1 MSEQTFLIISSFV
14 YKATM
19 YTLLGI
25 IRELVLTTGGDDDMA
40 QLLVTLHSA
49 TRTELHL
56 KIDILKALLIC
67 LRDSHRTRTVF
78 RKVIN

>member
-1 MSEQTFLIISSFV
+1 
-14 YKATM
+14 
-19 YTLLGI
+19 
-25 IRELVLTTGGDDDMA
+25 MA

-49 TRTELHL
+49 SRAALHL

-78 RKVIN
+78 RKVI